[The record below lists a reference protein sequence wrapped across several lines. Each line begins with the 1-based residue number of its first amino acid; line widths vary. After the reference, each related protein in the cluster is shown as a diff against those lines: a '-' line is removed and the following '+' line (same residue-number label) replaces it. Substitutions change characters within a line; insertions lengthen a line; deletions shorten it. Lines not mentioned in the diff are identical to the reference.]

1 MIRNLIPSF
10 IFLLLI
16 SACSKDPLTPHEP
29 GNEEK
34 QLLSLTV
41 DGFSQSLLPFADRIQ
56 AANLSA
62 SLLPV
67 ALSSSSTNLSDYINT
82 LEFKVYHK
90 GNLVDSL
97 RQHSDDPDFGKY
109 EDYLSPDAAN
119 SYSVFITGAMLD
131 LDNGGDIELKRG
143 AKTEH
148 SSLRILPEL
157 TDAFYF
163 YNSYTMGTESQNES
177 VQLKRFIGRL
187 EIDLIEEIPYDAHRL
202 EVTVHNTA
210 KYFMP
215 VSERGYHLSTKE
227 VEDLTPYNTF
237 KTFLIKPED
246 RGRTDYSVNMYFLL
260 RSKLGSEAEVS
271 NVTIKAF
278 DTLNKEIAIREISD
292 VILQANKRTK
302 LTGIIFTHH
311 PNRTFEIELDSD
323 WDLEVPEFRF

>member
-67 ALSSSSTNLSDYINT
+67 ALSSSGTNLSEYINT

-97 RQHSDDPDFGKY
+97 RQYDGDPEFGKY
-109 EDYLSPDAAN
+109 ENYLPPDGMP
-119 SYSVFITGAMLD
+119 YSVFVTGAMLD
-131 LDNGGDIELKRG
+131 LDNEDDIELKRG
-143 AKTEH
+143 VNTDLT
-148 SSLRILPEL
+148 SLRILPDPI
-157 TDAFYF
+157 DAFF
-163 YNSYTMGTESQNES
+163 FFNSYTMGIDPQTESI
-177 VQLKRFIGRL
+177 QLKRFVGRL
-187 EIDLIEEIPYDAHRL
+187 EIDLIEEIPNDAHRL

-227 VEDLTPYNTF
+227 GEDLTPYNTF
-237 KTFLIKPED
+237 KTILIKPED
-246 RGRTDYSVNMYFLL
+246 RGRTDYSFNMYFVLK
-260 RSKLGSEAEVS
+260 SKLGSEAEIT

-278 DTLNKEIAIREISD
+278 DTLNKEVAIREIND
-292 VILQANKRTK
+292 VILQVNKRTK
-302 LTGIIFTHH
+302 LTGIIFSHH
-311 PNRTFEIELDSD
+311 PNRTFDIELDSD
-323 WDLEVPEFRF
+323 WDSEVPEFRF